1 MMMMGWWEGAFN
13 DDNNDDDDNDDDDDD
28 DNDDDDDDDN
38 DDDDGVMGGCSNLWS
53 NVGPPWGE
61 EGSTPPPSHPSL
73 TGDNDHNDRAH
84 DEDDS
89 IDDYDG
95 DGHWQ
100 NIRKGCILRKRV

>member
-1 MMMMGWWEGAFN
+1 MNHGIHPSSGDIIGAVTLVMTGTKIMKIQEN
-13 DDNNDDDDNDDDDDD
+13 S
-28 DNDDDDDDDN
+28 
-38 DDDDGVMGGCSNLWS
+38 DDDDGVVGGCSNLWS
-53 NVGPPWGE
+53 SVGPPWGE

-100 NIRKGCILRKRV
+100 KIRKGCILRKRV